1 MVQDTQSDL
10 DFSAGR
16 SDYQAKMQL
25 APVIDLVL
33 FLIWFYLLVGQLVVS
48 QKDADVELPQ
58 MNSAAAGQELP
69 AEIVVNVREDG
80 KVLVSGQDVRGPVL
94 EQLLVR
100 EQDKARGEGGD
111 LRVVVR
117 ADRRQ
122 SFARLDEVLKSCR
135 RAGMKQVVFRAVEGG
150 AP

>member
-1 MVQDTQSDL
+1 MFEGSSTSL
-10 DFSAGR
+10 NFSAGR
-16 SDYQAKMQL
+16 NDYEAKLQL

-58 MNSAAAGQELP
+58 MTSAAAGQELP
-69 AEIVVNVREDG
+69 AEIVINLREDG
-80 KVLVSGQDVRGPVL
+80 MVLVSGQDVRGPAL
-94 EQLLVR
+94 ERTLAREREKVR
-100 EQDKARGEGGD
+100 GQGED

-122 SFARLDEVLKSCR
+122 SFAALDEVLRACR
-135 RAGMKQVVFRAVEGG
+135 RAGLKQIVFRAVEGG
-150 AP
+150 GP